1 MNETVFLI
9 ALIPVFATSYGL
21 TGLVR
26 RYALNKNL
34 IDLPGGRSSHQIP
47 TPRGGGV
54 SVVVTVLLVL
64 VLMAVWGGV
73 PAFAWLP
80 LVLGGSLTAITGFID
95 DHGHIPAR
103 WRLMAH
109 FLAALTAVVALSGLP
124 EISLAGIIINPVL
137 IVMLILPAMVWMLN
151 LYNFMDGIN
160 GLAGIQAVTV
170 GGGLAILFALSSDYP
185 VWILPAVISVSA
197 LGFLLWNF
205 PTARIF
211 MGDAGSGFLGIA
223 FAILVLIS
231 GKLNSELFW
240 SALILLAVFNTDATV
255 TLIRRAW
262 RKKALYEAHRSH
274 AYQFA
279 ARTFDSHTRVSLGVA
294 VINVFWLFPLALSV
308 SQEIITDWAGLVAAY
323 VPLILLAWRY
333 HAGAEEKQ
341 ECRL

>member
-1 MNETVFLI
+1 MNETGFLI
-9 ALIPVFATSYGL
+9 ALILVFFVSYGL
-21 TGLVR
+21 TGLIR
-26 RYALNKNL
+26 QYALSKNL
-34 IDLPGGRSSHQIP
+34 IDLPGGRSSHQVP

-64 VLMAVWGGV
+64 VLMSVWDGV

-80 LVLGGSLTAITGFID
+80 LLAGGSLTAITGFID

-109 FLAALTAVVALSGLP
+109 FLAVLIAVVALSGLP
-124 EISLAGIIINPVL
+124 EISLAGVTITPVL
-137 IVMLILPAMVWMLN
+137 IMMLILPAMVWMLN

-160 GLAGIQAVTV
+160 GIAGIQAVTTA
-170 GGGLAILFALSSDYP
+170 GGLAILFSLSSDDS

-211 MGDAGSGFLGIA
+211 MGDAGSGFLGIT
-223 FAILVLIS
+223 FATLVLIS

-240 SALILLAVFNTDATV
+240 SALMLMAVFNTDATV

-279 ARTFDSHTRVSLGVA
+279 ARTFNSHIRVSLGVA
-294 VINVFWLFPLALSV
+294 MINVFWLFPLALLV
-308 SQEIITDWAGLVAAY
+308 SQGKIADWAGLIAAY
-323 VPLILLAWRY
+323 APLIFLAWRY

-341 ECRL
+341 ECSL